1 MSRPPVL
8 VLASRNPDKIR
19 ELSALFA
26 DLPLEAVRS
35 ALDYPHMDEVEETG
49 STLAENALLKAWAVA
64 EETGHPAVADDTGLF
79 VDALDGDPG
88 IYASRYAGEDCSY
101 GENCRK
107 LLSELEGE
115 KPPRSARFKT
125 AMALV
130 DPETGVE
137 EVVEGVL
144 EGEILTEM
152 RGKGGFGYDP
162 LFLVEGTS
170 QTLAEMDL
178 GRKNKIS
185 HRARAAKAML
195 EVLAEFLENR
205 EV

>member
-1 MSRPPVL
+1 MSTRPTL

-26 DLPLEAVRS
+26 DLPLAAVRS
-35 ALDYPHMDEVEETG
+35 ALDYPHLDEVEETG
-49 STLAENALLKAWAVA
+49 STLSENALLKAWAVA

-79 VDALDGDPG
+79 VDALDGEPG
-88 IYASRYAGEDCSY
+88 IFASRYAGEDCSY
-101 GENCRK
+101 GDNCRK
-107 LLSELEGE
+107 LLAALEGE
-115 KPPRSARFKT
+115 SAPRSARFKT

-144 EGEILTEM
+144 EGEILAEM
-152 RGKGGFGYDP
+152 RGSSGFGYDP
-162 LFLVEGTS
+162 LFLVEGS
-170 QTLAEMDL
+170 GRTLAEMDL
-178 GRKNKIS
+178 AEKNRIS
-185 HRARAAKAML
+185 HRAQAARAMH
-195 EVLAEFLENR
+195 EVLRDFLENR